1 MTSDSESKNLTIM
14 FVDIKGYTERSS
26 SSSREQTIN
35 LIKSFNNLVVPI
47 IKERK
52 GHVVKNLGDAVLVT
66 FDSPTDGVLSAI
78 TIMKKL
84 REKNLKTKPED
95 RFEVRAS
102 LAAGDVSIANNDIY
116 GEPVN
121 LAARLEGVT
130 PVNEIYFTEA
140 VFYTMN
146 RSEIPH
152 ESVGPYKFKG
162 IKSETNVYKVKLD
175 KPKEEAKPTPAT
187 PATAKT
193 VADKKPDLQIKKPN
207 IKELSRIPKTSI
219 DVPFIMDRCIMSL
232 SHDLERANVHPR
244 VDNSQ
249 GSNKALGSEP
259 HLFYGIL
266 SLLRFILFNST
277 GKLEIKS
284 QGSMIRT
291 ADIDDNKKLIDIF
304 RKNQPELLNLQCP
317 YSRKQKASKQV
328 FSWSQTNAPTS
339 IEGLIRLWDLA
350 FGAESCKLDI
360 TFSEFF
366 GILYYSGAT
375 LRLDENSDKESVS
388 IAIKY
393 VVPA

>member
-26 SSSREQTIN
+26 SSSREQTIS
-35 LIKSFNNLVVPI
+35 LVKSFNDLVVPI
-47 IKERK
+47 IKEKK
-52 GHVVKNLGDAVLVT
+52 GNVVKNLGDAVLVT

-78 TIMKKL
+78 TIMEKL

-130 PVNEIYFTEA
+130 PVNDIYFTEA
-140 VFYTMN
+140 VYHTMN

-152 ESVGPYKFKG
+152 ERVGPYKFKG
-162 IKSETNVYKVKLD
+162 IKSETIVYKVKLV
-175 KPKEEAKPTPAT
+175 KPKEEAKPTPVTA
-187 PATAKT
+187 ATAAAKK
-193 VADKKPDLQIKKPN
+193 ADQQIKKPN
-207 IKELSRIPKTSI
+207 IRELSGIPKTSI
-219 DVPFIMDRCIMSL
+219 DIAFILDRCIMNL
-232 SHDLERANVHPR
+232 SHDLERANVNPR
-244 VDNSQ
+244 VENTLGQ
-249 GSNKALGSEP
+249 IKALGSEP
-259 HLFYGIL
+259 HLFYGIF
-266 SLLRFILFNST
+266 SLLQFILFNIT

-291 ADIDDNKKLIDIF
+291 ADVDDNKKLIDIF
-304 RKNQPELLNLQCP
+304 RKNQPDLLSMKCS

-328 FSWSQTNAPTS
+328 FSWTQSNAPTS
-339 IEGLIRLWDLA
+339 IEGLIRQWDSA
-350 FGAESCKLDI
+350 FGAESCKLDL

-366 GILYYSGAT
+366 GILYYSGAA
-375 LRLDENSDKESVS
+375 LRLDENNDKESVS
-388 IAIKY
+388 MAIKY

>member
-35 LIKSFNNLVVPI
+35 LVKSFNNLVVPI

-52 GHVVKNLGDAVLVT
+52 GNVVKNLGDAVLVT

-84 REKNLKTKPED
+84 REQNLKTKQED

-130 PVNEIYFTEA
+130 PVNEVYFTEA

-162 IKSETNVYKVKLD
+162 IKSEVNVYKVKLD
-175 KPKEEAKPTPAT
+175 KPREEVKPTPAK
-187 PATAKT
+187 PVTAKP
-193 VADKKPDLQIKKPN
+193 AIDKRPDLQIKKPN
-207 IKELSRIPKTSI
+207 IKELPEIPKTPI
-219 DVPFIMDRCIMSL
+219 DVPFILDRCIVSL
-232 SHDLERANVHPR
+232 SDDLERAHVHPR
-244 VDNSQ
+244 VDNAQ
-249 GSNKALGSEP
+249 CQIKTLGSEP

-266 SLLRFILFNST
+266 SFLRFILFNST

-284 QGSMIRT
+284 QASMIRT
-291 ADIDDNKKLIDIF
+291 IDINDNDKLLEIF
-304 RKNQPELLNLQCP
+304 RKDQSGLLNMRCL
-317 YSRKQKASKQV
+317 YSRKQKAFKQV
-328 FSWSQTNAPTS
+328 FSWSQANAPAS
-339 IEGLIRLWDLA
+339 IEGIIRQWDSA
-350 FGAESCKLDI
+350 FGAESCKLDL

-366 GILYYSGAT
+366 GILYYSGST
-375 LRLDENSDKESVS
+375 LRLDESNDKESVS

-393 VVPA
+393 TAPA